1 MPDNYAEVC
10 RGAKYK
16 FAGHGDRN
24 FGVLLEAFRDADPE
38 MAADYYG
45 VGPAIND
52 FEAQMAALLGKPAAV
67 FMPSGVMAQQIALRI
82 WCDEA
87 DIRQV
92 AYHPTCHMEIHEED
106 AVKQLHRLEPVLLG
120 DAERLF
126 TLDDLKAVVG
136 PTACLLIELPQR
148 EIGGQLPAWD
158 DLVAIT
164 EYARNQGMRTHL
176 DGARMFETLSYYG
189 KTAAEVGELFDSVY
203 VSFYKG
209 FGSVA
214 GAILAGDDGFV
225 AQAKVWKR
233 RHGGDLISLYPYVV
247 AAKYHMAKHID
258 EMGRYWQYA
267 QQAAGQFNEIPGV
280 RTVPQVPVCNMF
292 HVYFDAPKADVE
304 DALAQVIAET
314 GVSMAANIRAA
325 DTGCMAEI
333 SFGDSFGRIPEP
345 VVVAAFEAL
354 RSQLK

>member
-1 MPDNYAEVC
+1 MPDDYAEIC
-10 RGAKYK
+10 RSARYK

-24 FGVLLEAFRDADPE
+24 FGVLLEAFADADP
-38 MAADYYG
+38 ATSADYYG

-52 FEAQMAALLGKPAAV
+52 FETQMAALLGKPAAV

-87 DIRQV
+87 GVPQV

-106 AVKQLHRLEPVLLG
+106 ALRQLHHLEPVLLG
-120 DAERLF
+120 DADRVF
-126 TLDDLKAVVG
+126 TLDDLKAVPG

-158 DLVAIT
+158 DLVAIV
-164 EYARNQGMRTHL
+164 EYARGQGMRTHL
-176 DGARMFETLSYYG
+176 DGARLFETLPYYG
-189 KTAAEVGELFDSVY
+189 KTAAEVGALFDSVY

-209 FGSVA
+209 FGSIA
-214 GAILAGDDGFV
+214 GAILAGDDDFV

-247 AAKYHMAKHID
+247 AAKHHMAKHID
-258 EMGRYWQYA
+258 EMGRYWRYA
-267 QQAAGQFNEIPGV
+267 QQVAGHFNEIPGV
-280 RTVPQVPVCNMF
+280 HTVPEAPVCNMF
-292 HVYFDAPKADVE
+292 HVHFDYSVDKIQ
-304 DALAQVIAET
+304 DALTQVIKET
-314 GVSMAANIRAA
+314 GVSIAAGIRGT

-333 SFGDSFGRIPEP
+333 SFGDSFGLIPES
-345 VVVAAFEAL
+345 VIIAAFEVL
-354 RSQLK
+354 RSQLS